1 VTNNPRS
8 DSQPAISAAVPPAN
22 EWQLLTVLVGVQ
34 FTHIMDFMVMMPLGP
49 QFMRIFDITPAQF
62 GLLVSSYTL
71 TAAVAGF
78 VAAFRLDRYDRKRAL
93 LVLYGCFA
101 VATLLCALAP
111 GYTFLLIARAVAG
124 AFGGV
129 LNATIQSFIGDA
141 IAPARRGRATGT
153 VAMGFSLAAIAGVPV
168 GLLLANQFGWRAP
181 FFAVAI
187 VAALI
192 WVAALRVLPSL
203 RGHVVSGAPVPPLEQ
218 LRAMFGE
225 RNHVYSVLL
234 AGSLMLGGFSVIPFL
249 SPYLVGNTG
258 LAETHLPY
266 VYLAGGLATLVT
278 SRLIGMYA
286 DRSGKRHAFAVVAL
300 LSIVPILMVTNL
312 GRMTMTWLLA
322 ATTIMFVFMSGRY
335 VPAIA
340 LINSSVMPQQRG
352 SLMSFVSSTQSAC
365 SAFAALAAGHVIERT
380 ATGALLHYGWVGMF
394 AVSMTLLAVWC
405 SRKIRTID
413 DRVASN

>member
-1 VTNNPRS
+1 VTNEPLA
-8 DSQPAISAAVPPAN
+8 DAQPATAAVVPAQT
-22 EWQLLTVLVGVQ
+22 EWQLLSVLVGVQ

-78 VAAFRLDRYDRKRAL
+78 VAAFRLDRYDRKLVL

-101 VATLLCALAP
+101 IATLLCALAP
-111 GYTFLLIARAVAG
+111 GYTFLLLARAVAG

-129 LNATIQSFIGDA
+129 LNGTIQSFIGDA
-141 IAPARRGRATGT
+141 IAPTRRGRATGT

-187 VAALI
+187 MASLI
-192 WVAALRVLPSL
+192 WVTALRVLPSL
-203 RGHVVSGAPVPPLEQ
+203 RGHVMSGRPAPALRQ
-218 LRAMFGE
+218 LRIMFGE
-225 RNHVYSVLL
+225 RNHVYAMLL

-258 LAETHLPY
+258 LPEAHLPF

-278 SRLIGMYA
+278 SRLIGIYA
-286 DRSGKRHAFAVVAL
+286 DRSGKRHAFAVIAL
-300 LSIVPILMVTNL
+300 VSILPILIVTNL
-312 GRMTMTWLLA
+312 GRLTTPWLLA
-322 ATTIMFVFMSGRY
+322 ATTVMFIFMSGRY

-340 LINSSVMPQQRG
+340 LINSSVSTQQRG

-380 ATGALLHYGWVGMF
+380 PSGALLHYGWVGAF
-394 AVSMTLLAVWC
+394 AVAMTLLAVFW
-405 SRKIRTID
+405 SRRIRLQHE
-413 DRVASN
+413 R

>member
-1 VTNNPRS
+1 M
-8 DSQPAISAAVPPAN
+8 PPAN

-49 QFMRIFDITPAQF
+49 QFMRIFGITPAQF

-225 RNHVYSVLL
+225 RNHVYAVLL

-300 LSIVPILMVTNL
+300 LSIAPILMVTNL
-312 GRMTMTWLLA
+312 GRMTIPWLLA

-340 LINSSVMPQQRG
+340 LINSSVTPQQRG

-380 ATGALLHYGWVGMF
+380 ATGALRHYGWVGIF
-394 AVSMTLLAVWC
+394 AAGMTLLAVWC